1 VPELHS
7 YFPAVSSDVEG
18 AWGKGWGVGGKWRG
32 TLNFLTFGCGFC
44 GCCCSYCCHYCCCC
58 WCSKRWWKKRSI
70 CPLFL
75 LGMLF
80 LLLLELVFVLVYSST
95 RLWCWGICL
104 KSPLRFCLCRS
115 QPSFVIQKFLALHS
129 VYYSCPV
136 PLFIYFICL
145 ISFHFVS
152 FHLVSCLTYA
162 DSVRKALLDFFA
174 YSLLF
179 SSFALED
186 PAKCIQFWPPEFPKT
201 SLEFLPLRWRGRI
214 SGMPCGYGHVG
225 NKTN

>member
-1 VPELHS
+1 MAAAAPTAATTAAAADAANVGEKKEAYAHS
-7 YFPAVSSDVEG
+7 SYS
-18 AWGKGWGVGGKWRG
+18 
-32 TLNFLTFGCGFC
+32 GCF
-44 GCCCSYCCHYCCCC
+44 SYSY
-58 WCSKRWWKKRSI
+58 SNSYSYS
-70 CPLFL
+70 
-75 LGMLF
+75 
-80 LLLLELVFVLVYSST
+80 YSST